1 MSPRVGAIHP
11 EPSRASSSASVDAA
25 ASPCP
30 ISDKKTRTPTVVDA
44 ATQDAPSRGSLIGD
58 QHIEPLGEHCDVMW
72 CANLLCRYF
81 SSTRYPPIQ
90 SRFSSSCYTLV
101 LWNSMT
107 TSSSRLM
114 PTRKISLPANSD
126 SSLDGCKP
134 ASPPRLSLSTVKVQ
148 ARKQSSPELSPLN
161 PPRTPTPSR
170 MLLSWITN
178 DFQGQNQASQIQVQA
193 AGPRSLAFSLKPF
206 RSSTSYAS
214 WNLVLPTA
222 IGTRTLSDSNASV
235 HTYRA
240 IHLLFPHYFI
250 CAVFL

>member
-1 MSPRVGAIHP
+1 MPLMVPAALPVSIPRPPPVP
-11 EPSRASSSASVDAA
+11 
-25 ASPCP
+25 
-30 ISDKKTRTPTVVDA
+30 SDKKTRTPTVVDA

-90 SRFSSSCYTLV
+90 SRFSSSCYALV

-107 TSSSRLM
+107 TSSSPLM

-148 ARKQSSPELSPLN
+148 ARQQSSPELSPLN
-161 PPRTPTPSR
+161 PPRTPTPSH
-170 MLLSWITN
+170 
-178 DFQGQNQASQIQVQA
+178 ASIQVQA
-193 AGPRSLAFSLKPF
+193 ADPRSLAFSLKPF
-206 RSSTSYAS
+206 RSSTS
-214 WNLVLPTA
+214 
-222 IGTRTLSDSNASV
+222 TLSDSNASV
-235 HTYRA
+235 HTYCA